1 MTSGP
6 VTTIYLCFISRFTQ
20 FISSEGNPKVTRVY
34 FPFPLQPKEGQVVM
48 QSCFRFSIFSE
59 RLETPGN
66 QESYLVFKTI
76 LTASG
81 TLKSIKQ
88 FLWKIEYICSHLNKI
103 SKTTFVSEGH

>member
-1 MTSGP
+1 M
-6 VTTIYLCFISRFTQ
+6 
-20 FISSEGNPKVTRVY
+20 TRVY

-59 RLETPGN
+59 RLGTPGS
-66 QESYLVFKTI
+66 QESDLVFKRI

-81 TLKSIKQ
+81 TLKSIKH
-88 FLWKIEYICSHLNKI
+88 FLWKIEYICNHLNKI